1 VYVLGKKGIA
11 FGLVQNKAGNFVGPS
26 VETFKAA
33 ASSADWIGAEDFF
46 LIMTNAPGEQS
57 YPITAAVFI
66 LMYKQPKSP
75 EGAAAALDFFKWA
88 LENGQTQ
95 AESLNYV
102 PLPPTL
108 VQQIMAYWKSQF
120 AGWKG

>member
-1 VYVLGKKGIA
+1 MYVLGKKGIA

-88 LENGQTQ
+88 LE
-95 AESLNYV
+95 SLNYV